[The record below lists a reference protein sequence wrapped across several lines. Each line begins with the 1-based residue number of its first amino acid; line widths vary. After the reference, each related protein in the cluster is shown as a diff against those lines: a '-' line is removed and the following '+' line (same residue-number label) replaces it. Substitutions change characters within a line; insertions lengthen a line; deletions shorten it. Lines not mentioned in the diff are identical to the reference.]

1 MTCRW
6 ITQLSTRQKY
16 PSNALSF
23 ELFIQCVFNGW
34 YLVSTCIYA
43 LVYLR
48 CLDIVGILQQDRQY
62 VILICKNTHSLIYMT
77 VLYSHLPVAYGF
89 LRTLLYTWNCCTR
102 TYVISDSRTCTSV
115 RKCIMYTHTMYII
128 RVCCVKTIHVYKYV
142 CCCLHRYMLI
152 LKCIITSIGM
162 VCSERN
168 FNVILCKIWD
178 GIPHTSATCTCNLP
192 IYSLTMNWLVFETNI
207 VYISV

>member
-1 MTCRW
+1 MPLNNTA
-6 ITQLSTRQKY
+6 KY
-16 PSNALSF
+16 PSKVPVKCFELRAIHTLRFQWLVLSF
-23 ELFIQCVFNGW
+23 HL
-34 YLVSTCIYA
+34 YLRVV

-102 TYVISDSRTCTSV
+102 THVISDSRTCTLVS
-115 RKCIMYTHTMYII
+115 KCIMYTHTMYII

-168 FNVILCKIWD
+168 FNVILCKI
-178 GIPHTSATCTCNLP
+178 
-192 IYSLTMNWLVFETNI
+192 
-207 VYISV
+207 